1 MAEAVKKE
9 KKLFPTEDDRYRPL
23 GFKIKYRVG
32 GDKIQKLKI
41 IGHLWDRRLEIIS
54 QGADDVVEAVSP
66 QVEKEIVKLI
76 IYFRDYFF

>member
-32 GDKIQKLKI
+32 DKIQKLKF
-41 IGHLWDRRLEIIS
+41 IGHLWDRRLDIIS
-54 QGADDVVEAVSP
+54 QGAGDVVEVVSP
-66 QVEKEIVKLI
+66 QVEKEMVKLI
-76 IYFRDYFF
+76 TYFRDYFF